1 MQFKLEAKEKNGISS
16 SIEFETDFASDEE
29 AEEILKRVMRFF
41 VEHGLELPD
50 EIEDILYE

>member
-16 SIEFETDFASDEE
+16 SIEFENDFASDEE

>member
-16 SIEFETDFASDEE
+16 SIEFETDFDTEVE